1 MSAPDDDTEKE
12 YEASQQK
19 LDDARKK
26 GEVPRSADLGTAA
39 LYAGFLLSFLMTG
52 SYMVQSAGVMMMQ
65 MLGNADQISRHFF
78 DGSAST
84 YAGSWL
90 RVLGSSLF
98 SIFLIPAA
106 FVLVAFIAQRALIFA
121 PEKLKPKL
129 SRISPISGAKNKFG
143 RGGLFEFF
151 KSFTKL
157 AIYGS
162 LAWLFL
168 IARTEEII
176 GAIHLDPG
184 RVTLSFTT
192 MTLRFLGLVFLIA
205 LTIGA
210 IDFFWQRQEHL
221 RKHRMSRKE
230 LQDEHKNQEG
240 DPHFKQQRRQKGQAI
255 AMNQMLAEVAT
266 ADVIVVNPEH
276 FAVALKWDRGS
287 GQAPVCVAKGVDEV
301 AFKIRER
308 AQEAGIPIQR
318 DPPTARALFATV
330 DIGQEILREHYKA
343 VAAAIRFADEIRG
356 KARKVFRTETP
367 GENG

>member
-1 MSAPDDDTEKE
+1 MSDTDDNTEKE
-12 YEASQQK
+12 HEASQKK

-39 LYAGFLLSFLMTG
+39 LYAGVLISFLMTG
-52 SYMVQSAGVMMMQ
+52 GYLVQSAGVMMMR
-65 MLGNADQISRHFF
+65 MLGDSDQISRHFF

-84 YAGSWL
+84 YSGAWL
-90 RVLGSSLF
+90 RTLGGGLF
-98 SIFLIPAA
+98 AIFLIPALA
-106 FVLVAFIAQRALIFA
+106 VLLAFIAQRALVFA
-121 PEKLKPKL
+121 PEKLKPKA
-129 SRISPISGAKNKFG
+129 SRISPLSGAKNKFG
-143 RGGLFEFF
+143 RGGLFEFA

-162 LAWLFL
+162 LAWMFL

-184 RVTLSFTT
+184 GVTLSLIT

-205 LTIGA
+205 LSIGA

-255 AMNQMLAEVAT
+255 AMNQMLADVAT
-266 ADVIVVNPEH
+266 ADVIIVNPEH
-276 FAVALKWDRGS
+276 YAVALKWDRGS

-301 AFKIRER
+301 AFRIRER
-308 AQEAGIPIQR
+308 AQENAVPIQR

-330 DIGQEILREHYKA
+330 EIGQEILREHYKA
-343 VAAAIRFADEIRG
+343 VAAAIRFADEIRS
-356 KARKVFRTETP
+356 KARKVFRPDQPEET
-367 GENG
+367 